1 MCSWITNRRGITYV
15 LLILVQITTNSIPLK
30 RATVTFFFTALS
42 KSERLIFIKGLS
54 SLSGVPILTEEVRR
68 SGLNKSWVIW
78 KPRVSSFLLIY
89 IYVTQVL
96 TIKLLSSFSEFTQR
110 RPQFLPLSGL
120 WVSSASTWYYKN
132 CCSSYLT
139 FDFLWSS
146 HSVSVAYLWVNMVND
161 FSVFLTIGVFF
172 PRNCC

>member
-1 MCSWITNRRGITYV
+1 MCCWITNRRGITCV
-15 LLILVQITTNSIPLK
+15 LLILVQITANSIPLK
-30 RATVTFFFTALS
+30 RVMVTLFSTSLS
-42 KSERLIFIKGLS
+42 KSEWLIFIKGLS
-54 SLSGVPILTEEVRR
+54 SLSGVPILTEEEGVVLKLGYLEAKGIFLFIYLYLYNT
-68 SGLNKSWVIW
+68 GLDNQI
-78 KPRVSSFLLIY
+78 
-89 IYVTQVL
+89 
-96 TIKLLSSFSEFTQR
+96 IKFFFWITQR
-110 RPQFLPLSGL
+110 RPQFLLLSGL
-120 WVSSASTWYYKN
+120 WVSSAFTWYYKN